1 MHPVNYTLHVS
12 PPTVCDCICLSK
24 LIRRSGW
31 RGWAPSSEQTEQS
44 ERLFALFGVHERTNR
59 TERPGDVRFVW
70 RYGLIKS
77 LAVNSLNLMERGPKF
92 CTAEERAAGPNARS
106 EAVGSRP
113 NSIGLGRGPPNYG
126 ST

>member
-92 CTAEERAAGPNARS
+92 CTAEERAAGPCLTL
-106 EAVGSRP
+106 VPRP
-113 NSIGLGRGPPNYG
+113 
-126 ST
+126 